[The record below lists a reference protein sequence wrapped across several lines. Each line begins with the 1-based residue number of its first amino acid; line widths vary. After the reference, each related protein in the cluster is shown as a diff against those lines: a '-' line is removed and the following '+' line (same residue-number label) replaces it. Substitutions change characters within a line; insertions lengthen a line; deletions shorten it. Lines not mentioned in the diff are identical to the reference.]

1 MSARKLVVTILALL
15 SLGVVVMAMAWTR
28 DMVAELLVVPPQE
41 RPMLPPAGVLSVG
54 GEPILDRITAEEQ
67 MTNPLASSPQ
77 VLEQGKWLYEVYCD
91 VCHGPEG
98 RGDGP
103 VGTLY
108 PNSLPLLDSPYI
120 QRYADG
126 YMYSILR
133 EGGYRMPGYADA
145 LSRTERWMLV
155 HYLRSFAD

>member
-1 MSARKLVVTILALL
+1 
-15 SLGVVVMAMAWTR
+15 
-28 DMVAELLVVPPQE
+28 
-41 RPMLPPAGVLSVG
+41 
-54 GEPILDRITAEEQ
+54 
-67 MTNPLASSPQ
+67 MTNPLASSPR

-98 RGDGP
+98 HGDGP

-126 YMYSILR
+126 YMYSIIR
-133 EGGYRMPGYADA
+133 EGGYRMPGHADA

-155 HYLRSFAD
+155 HYVRSFAE

>member
-1 MSARKLVVTILALL
+1 MSVTARRVTATDQ
-15 SLGVVVMAMAWTR
+15 W
-28 DMVAELLVVPPQE
+28 
-41 RPMLPPAGVLSVG
+41 
-54 GEPILDRITAEEQ
+54 
-67 MTNPLASSPQ
+67 
-77 VLEQGKWLYEVYCD
+77 
-91 VCHGPEG
+91 
-98 RGDGP
+98 
-103 VGTLY
+103 GTLY
-108 PNSLPLLDSPYI
+108 PNRLPLLDSAYI